1 MFKKILVFILIMVFS
16 ICLKAQSKDKGIF
29 LPKKEDK
36 AIKELKAENKAVI
49 NTILKKKEEHNKTLK
64 EKKEKE
70 EKKYF
75 SADFSQIK
83 IPKSP
88 KVFKSA
94 FYFDP
99 VPQYL
104 TGTCWAFAN
113 TSFME
118 SEVYRITGKK
128 IKLSEIHTVYYEYI
142 EKVKR
147 FVREYGNSLVAE
159 GSEHNA
165 LTRIWEKYGAV
176 PESVYNGLKG
186 KNTRHNHALMIGELN
201 KYLNF
206 VKENNLWDEKII
218 LTTTKAILD
227 KYIGTPPKKFKFE
240 GKEHTPL
247 EFMNSVLKIKPD
259 EYLNFCSFLYFPFYE
274 KGEYKVPDNWWH
286 SKDYMNLPL
295 DEFYSVFKNAIK
307 NGYTATFGGDVSDAG
322 IEGLY
327 DVAIVP
333 DFDIPEKYINQY
345 AREYRFQNHTTTD
358 DHAVHIV
365 GYYNDGTH
373 DWFLVKDSN
382 RSSRKGKYKGYYF
395 FRGDY
400 IKLKMLSLQI
410 HKSAIPNNIL
420 EKFKK

>member
-1 MFKKILVFILIMVFS
+1 MSKRITLLGFIVVFS
-16 ICLKAQSKDKGIF
+16 ILSNAQTNDKGIY

-36 AIKELKAENKAVI
+36 AIKELQAENKTVI
-49 NTILKKKEEHNKTLK
+49 DTILKKRKEHEKKLKELK
-64 EKKEKE
+64 EKNK
-70 EKKYF
+70 KKYL
-75 SADFSQIK
+75 SVDFSSIS

-88 KVFKSA
+88 EVFKSA

-113 TSFME
+113 TSLME
-118 SEVYRITGKK
+118 SETYRITGKK
-128 IKLSEIHTVYYEYI
+128 IKLSEIHTVYYEYL
-142 EKVKR
+142 EKVNR
-147 FVREYGNSLVAE
+147 FIDEYGNSLVAE

-165 LTRIWEKYGAV
+165 LTRIWKKYGAV

-186 KNTRHNHALMIGELN
+186 ENKRHNHALMIGEIN

-206 VKENNLWDEKII
+206 VKKNNLWDKKIV
-218 LTTTKAILD
+218 LATVKAILD
-227 KYIGTPPKKFKFE
+227 KYIGTPPKKFNFE
-240 GKEHTPL
+240 GKEYTPV
-247 EFMNSVLKIKPD
+247 EFMNSVLKINPD
-259 EYLNFCSFLYFPFYE
+259 DYLNFCSFLYFPFYE
-274 KGEYKVPDNWWH
+274 KGEYTVPDNWWH

-295 DEFYSVFKNAIK
+295 DEYYSVFKNAIK

-327 DVAIVP
+327 DAAIVP
-333 DFDIPEKYINQY
+333 DFDIPNKYINQY
-345 AREYRFQNHTTTD
+345 AREYRFKNHTTTD
-358 DHAVHIV
+358 DHAVHVV

-373 DWFLVKDSN
+373 DWFLIKDSN
-382 RSSRKGKYKGYYF
+382 RSSRKGKFKGYYF

-410 HKSAIPNNIL
+410 HKSAVPKEIL
-420 EKFKK
+420 KKFDK